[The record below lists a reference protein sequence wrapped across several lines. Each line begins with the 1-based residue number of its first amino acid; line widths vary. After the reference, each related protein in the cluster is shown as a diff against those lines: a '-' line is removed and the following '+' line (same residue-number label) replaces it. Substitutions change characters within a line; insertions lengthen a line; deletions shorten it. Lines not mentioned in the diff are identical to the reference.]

1 MMIRSLKADRAA
13 LGLRAVGATAQ
24 TGDLL
29 GKIGLH
35 ASMAEGKLNSN
46 YVFKPTP
53 DLALGSNRACGR
65 RGLTR
70 RWISAAVAG
79 RWRASGDEVEAL
91 ER

>member
-1 MMIRSLKADRAA
+1 LNINSVRFSACGGSRI
-13 LGLRAVGATAQ
+13 V
-24 TGDLL
+24 
-29 GKIGLH
+29 
-35 ASMAEGKLNSN
+35 ASNLTSN

-53 DLALGSNRACGR
+53 EQARRTIWLRCR

>member
-1 MMIRSLKADRAA
+1 MLA
-13 LGLRAVGATAQ
+13 LAVGGSCSVARN
-24 TGDLL
+24 L
-29 GKIGLH
+29 K
-35 ASMAEGKLNSN
+35 SN

-70 RWISAAVAG
+70 RWISEAVAG
-79 RWRASGDEVEAL
+79 RWRASRDEVEAL